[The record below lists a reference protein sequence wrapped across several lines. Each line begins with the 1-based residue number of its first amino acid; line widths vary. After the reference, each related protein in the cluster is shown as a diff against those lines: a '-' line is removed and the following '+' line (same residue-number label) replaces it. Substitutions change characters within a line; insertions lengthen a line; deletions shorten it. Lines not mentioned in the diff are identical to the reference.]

1 MTRPQA
7 VIFDIGNVLI
17 EWNPERYYDS
27 QLGEETRRR
36 LFAEVPLTQ
45 MNLDIDAGALFRETI
60 YDMADR
66 HPRWSEPIRWWHDRW
81 IHMASPR
88 IEPSIALLRALRKR
102 GVPVFA
108 LTNFGTHSFAYAET
122 QYDFF
127 TEFDRRYISGE
138 LGVIKPD
145 PAIYAAVEK
154 DCGLPPEALLF
165 TDDKPENVAAALA
178 RGWQTHLFDGP
189 DGWARRL
196 VDAGLLTEGEAGL

>member
-27 QLGEETRRR
+27 QLGEEARRR
-36 LFAEVPLTQ
+36 LFDEVPLTQ

-66 HPRWSEPIRWWHDRW
+66 HPHWAEPIRWWHDRW

-108 LTNFGTHSFAYAET
+108 LTNFGIHSFAYAET

-138 LGVIKPD
+138 LGVIKAG
-145 PAIYAAVEK
+145 PARSMPPSKRIADCRPRRFCSPTTSPRMSRRPWRAAGRRT
-154 DCGLPPEALLF
+154 CS
-165 TDDKPENVAAALA
+165 TA
-178 RGWQTHLFDGP
+178 RKAGRGGW
-189 DGWARRL
+189 WRR
-196 VDAGLLTEGEAGL
+196 GF

>member
-36 LFAEVPLTQ
+36 LFDEVPLTQ

-66 HPRWSEPIRWWHDRW
+66 HPRWAEPIRWWHDRW

-178 RGWQTHLFDGP
+178 HGWQTHLFDGP